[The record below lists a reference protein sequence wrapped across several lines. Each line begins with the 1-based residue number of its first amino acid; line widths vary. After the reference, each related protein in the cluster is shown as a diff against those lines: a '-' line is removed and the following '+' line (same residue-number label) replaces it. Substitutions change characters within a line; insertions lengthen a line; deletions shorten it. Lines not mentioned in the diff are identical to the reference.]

1 MKACFYRRT
10 SLGMIRIEEENERI
24 TRLSFESEFPDQEE
38 CEIVETACL
47 WQAFVQLRQYL
58 DGERQQFELIL
69 QPQGTA
75 FQKEAWQ
82 ALLDIPYG
90 QTRTYRQQAESIGR
104 PKAVRAIG
112 MANHRNPIPIFI
124 PCHRVIGSRNGLVG
138 YRGGL
143 AMKKQLLELERTV
156 MARQREEEIR
166 KTVGQ
171 EEKG

>member
-47 WQAFVQLRQYL
+47 W
-58 DGERQQFELIL
+58 
-69 QPQGTA
+69 TA

-124 PCHRVIGSRNGLVG
+124 PCHRVIGSRNELVG

>member
-1 MKACFYRRT
+1 
-10 SLGMIRIEEENERI
+10 
-24 TRLSFESEFPDQEE
+24 
-38 CEIVETACL
+38 
-47 WQAFVQLRQYL
+47 
-58 DGERQQFELIL
+58 
-69 QPQGTA
+69 
-75 FQKEAWQ
+75 
-82 ALLDIPYG
+82 
-90 QTRTYRQQAESIGR
+90 
-104 PKAVRAIG
+104 

-124 PCHRVIGSRNGLVG
+124 PCHRVIGSRNELVG

>member
-90 QTRTYRQQAESIGR
+90 QTRTYRSRRKASAGR
-104 PKAVRAIG
+104 KRYGQSAWRIIAI
-112 MANHRNPIPIFI
+112 RSRFSF
-124 PCHRVIGSRNGLVG
+124 RVIGLLVPG
-138 YRGGL
+138 MNWSGI
-143 AMKKQLLELERTV
+143 A
-156 MARQREEEIR
+156 ADWP
-166 KTVGQ
+166 
-171 EEKG
+171 